1 MKSWQP
7 LLTGSLAERA
17 RQVVD
22 EIAAILAAA
31 PATPTA
37 TRQGPDHAA
46 DSARAAPTP
55 GEPLAAPESL
65 AAQEPLGASEPL
77 AAVDAALFSPSL
89 AGGTAGVALFFAYR
103 AAWGGGAGTG
113 ASAAGDSAA
122 GDSDAAAV
130 FLDRS
135 TEALATTPLPPDLYG
150 GFSGVAWTAEH
161 LYGPRFAAMATA
173 AAGGPGAGT
182 PERDPLSSAAP
193 ASSRP
198 AATPDIPET
207 PETSAT
213 LATSGT
219 SETTEDDDEDPLA
232 EIDAGLLRFLDR
244 SPWAADYDLIRGL
257 AGLGVYALERL
268 PRPSAL
274 ACLTKIVDR
283 LAETA
288 EHGPQGTTW
297 HTGPELLPDWQRKLY
312 PGGYYNLGVAHG
324 VPAVIAMLAAA
335 AAAAGPLGE
344 AGDPAAAD
352 VARRARSLVEGALR
366 WLLAQRLPPG
376 AGSWFGT
383 SISPETP
390 AAGSRLAWCYG
401 DPGIAATLL
410 MTARALGDAAL
421 ETLAVEM
428 ALAAAARPPEA
439 SGVRDAGLCHGSAG
453 LAHLFNRMYQETGE
467 PRLAAAS
474 RHWFE
479 HALDF
484 RQPGLGLA
492 GYRAF
497 WMEDDGVTASWRA
510 DPGLLEGVAGI
521 GLAMLGGLSD
531 FEPAWDRL
539 LMLSAATAPPPR
551 S

>member
-17 RQVVD
+17 RQAVD
-22 EIAAILAAA
+22 EIAAILAPA
-31 PATPTA
+31 PALQA
-37 TRQGPDHAA
+37 GAGEGPDRAA
-46 DSARAAPTP
+46 DSAPAAPTP
-55 GEPLAAPESL
+55 GDPL
-65 AAQEPLGASEPL
+65 AAQEPLAASEPL
-77 AAVDAALFSPSL
+77 STSAALAAADAALLSPNL
-89 AGGTAGVALFFAYR
+89 AGGTSGLALFFAYR
-103 AAWGGGAGTG
+103 AAWGGGAG
-113 ASAAGDSAA
+113 A

-130 FLDRS
+130 LLDRS
-135 TEALATTPLPPDLYG
+135 TEALATVPLTPDLYG

-161 LYGPRFAAMATA
+161 LYGPRFAEVATA
-173 AAGGPGAGT
+173 
-182 PERDPLSSAAP
+182 
-193 ASSRP
+193 
-198 AATPDIPET
+198 
-207 PETSAT
+207 ETSGTAET
-213 LATSGT
+213 LGT
-219 SETTEDDDEDPLA
+219 SETSEVSEDDAEDPLA
-232 EIDAGLLRFLDR
+232 EIDEGLLRFLDR
-244 SPWAADYDLIRGL
+244 SPWTEDYDLIRGL

-288 EHGPQGTTW
+288 EHGPQGITW
-297 HTGPELLPDWQRKLY
+297 HTAPELLPEWQRKLF

-324 VPAVIAMLAAA
+324 VPAVIAMLAAT

-352 VARRARSLVEGALR
+352 LARRARSLVEGALP

-376 AGSWFGT
+376 GQSWFGT
-383 SISPETP
+383 TFSPETP
-390 AAGSRLAWCYG
+390 ASESRLAWCYG
-401 DPGIAATLL
+401 DPGIAAALL
-410 MTARALGDAAL
+410 VTARARGDAAL
-421 ETLAVEM
+421 EKLAVEL
-428 ALAAAARPPEA
+428 AIAAAERPPEV

-453 LAHLFNRMYQETGE
+453 LAHLFNRLYQETGE

-479 HALDF
+479 QALDF

-497 WMEDDGVTASWRA
+497 WMEDDGVTASWRSDA
-510 DPGLLEGVAGI
+510 GLLEGVAGI

-531 FEPAWDRL
+531 FEPTWDRI
-539 LMLSAATAPPPR
+539 LMLSAASAQPPR